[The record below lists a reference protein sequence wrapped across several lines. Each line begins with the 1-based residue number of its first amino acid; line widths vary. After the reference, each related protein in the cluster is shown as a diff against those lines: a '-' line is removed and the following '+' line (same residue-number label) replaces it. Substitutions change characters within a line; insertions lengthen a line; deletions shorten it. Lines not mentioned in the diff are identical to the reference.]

1 LSVWSGD
8 LGLDSGIPQSVYRI
22 DTTDMTQIGLKGL
35 KPGESFAYEGGSITF
50 EGYVQ
55 WVNLNFVA
63 DPGKHLALLG
73 GIVAILGLLASLF
86 TRRRR
91 IWIRVGDQVEVAG
104 LAKNAA
110 PGLEVEMQGFVK
122 MLKGEKE
129 MSRSWA
135 FASNYLVYSAMAV
148 YAISFLA
155 HLIETAWAVKV
166 PADKNST
173 LDYKR
178 TEKVARIATALMI
191 LGFLL
196 LLAGVI
202 ARGIS
207 AGRVPWGNMYEFS
220 ITGALAFSGAY
231 LLALRKYDLRWLG
244 LLVSVSVLLTIG
256 TAITVLYVPS
266 APLVPALK
274 SEWLVI
280 HVSTAIISGGVFLL
294 SNVIA
299 SAYLYLDR
307 MEKKGERTPWA
318 KRLPDLETLDL
329 LSYRLVA
336 FVFPLWTFSV
346 IAGAIW
352 AESAWGRY
360 WGWDPKETWAFIT
373 WVAYAAYL
381 HARVTIGWRG
391 RRAAWLCLFAG
402 STFLFNYVYV
412 NIWGTGK
419 HTYSGL

>member
-1 LSVWSGD
+1 
-8 LGLDSGIPQSVYRI
+8 
-22 DTTDMTQIGLKGL
+22 
-35 KPGESFAYEGGSITF
+35 
-50 EGYVQ
+50 
-55 WVNLNFVA
+55 
-63 DPGKHLALLG
+63 
-73 GIVAILGLLASLF
+73 
-86 TRRRR
+86 
-91 IWIRVGDQVEVAG
+91 
-104 LAKNAA
+104 
-110 PGLEVEMQGFVK
+110 
-122 MLKGEKE
+122 
-129 MSRSWA
+129 
-135 FASNYLVYSAMAV
+135 
-148 YAISFLA
+148 
-155 HLIETAWAVKV
+155 
-166 PADKNST
+166 
-173 LDYKR
+173 
-178 TEKVARIATALMI
+178 
-191 LGFLL
+191 
-196 LLAGVI
+196 
-202 ARGIS
+202 
-207 AGRVPWGNMYEFS
+207 MYEFS

-346 IAGAIW
+346 ISGAIW

-360 WGWDPKETWAFIT
+360 WGCDPKETWAFIT
-373 WVAYAAYL
+373 CVAYAAYL
-381 HARVTIGWRG
+381 HARVTVGWRG

-412 NIWGTGK
+412 NVWGTGK

>member
-1 LSVWSGD
+1 
-8 LGLDSGIPQSVYRI
+8 
-22 DTTDMTQIGLKGL
+22 
-35 KPGESFAYEGGSITF
+35 
-50 EGYVQ
+50 
-55 WVNLNFVA
+55 
-63 DPGKHLALLG
+63 
-73 GIVAILGLLASLF
+73 
-86 TRRRR
+86 
-91 IWIRVGDQVEVAG
+91 
-104 LAKNAA
+104 
-110 PGLEVEMQGFVK
+110 
-122 MLKGEKE
+122 

-135 FASNYLVYSAMAV
+135 YASNYFVYSAMTV
-148 YAISFLA
+148 YAFSFIA
-155 HLIETAWAVKV
+155 HAIETAWAVKV
-166 PADKNST
+166 PSENTKT

-178 TEKVARIATALMI
+178 TEKVARVATAMMI
-191 LGFLL
+191 LGFVLL
-196 LLAGVI
+196 FAGVI
-202 ARGIS
+202 ARGVS
-207 AGRVPWGNMYEFS
+207 ASRVPWGNMYEFS

-231 LLALRKYDLRWLG
+231 LFALRKYDLRWLG
-244 LLVSVSVLLTIG
+244 LLVSISVLLTLG
-256 TAITVLYVPS
+256 TAVAVLYRPS

-274 SEWLVI
+274 STWLVI

-294 SNVIA
+294 ANVIA
-299 SAYLYLDR
+299 AAYLYLDR
-307 MEKKGERTPWA
+307 MESMGERTTWA
-318 KRLPDLETLDL
+318 KRLPTLELLDQ

-373 WVAYAAYL
+373 WVGYAAYL